1 MGSQGRFGPQDI
13 WLSGKAMCRRT
24 FECLNVSNL
33 SAGIVSLSCFV
44 HVRNYP
50 AWSVGLLSLICWLL
64 CFCFH
69 SRPLF
74 CSSRSSTWKVFWDF
88 PQPEED
94 RIGQD
99 WWPHWVGK
107 LRTLQNHLFRILKTF
122 SANMLRMIPYPT
134 PYHTMRTEP
143 SIYLQ
148 VLNARQRE
156 LYNFHS

>member
-1 MGSQGRFGPQDI
+1 MGSQGRFSPQDI
-13 WLSGKAMCRRT
+13 WLSGNAICRRT

-50 AWSVGLLSLICWLL
+50 AWSVMSAFFDLLVALL
-64 CFCFH
+64 CFH
-69 SRPLF
+69 SLYFVLQGLQRGRFFGISPNL
-74 CSSRSSTWKVFWDF
+74 KM
-88 PQPEED
+88 
-94 RIGQD
+94 IGQD

-134 PYHTMRTEP
+134 PYHANWTFNLFTSSKCPPTRT
-143 SIYLQ
+143 LQ
-148 VLNARQRE
+148 FSFLAGKK
-156 LYNFHS
+156 

>member
-1 MGSQGRFGPQDI
+1 
-13 WLSGKAMCRRT
+13 MCRRT

-88 PQPEED
+88 PQPEDD
-94 RIGQD
+94 RTGLMTPLGGETENIAE
-99 WWPHWVGK
+99 PSFSNFK
-107 LRTLQNHLFRILKTF
+107 NLFSEHVT
-122 SANMLRMIPYPT
+122 NDTVPNTIPY
-134 PYHTMRTEP
+134 HA
-143 SIYLQ
+143 
-148 VLNARQRE
+148 N
-156 LYNFHS
+156 